1 MAAASP
7 ALATRNSERRA
18 ILWVAFGASLWGT
31 DTVFRRPLTAVLAS
45 AQIVLLEHLI
55 LAAMLAVPLWSMRS
69 RWRSLGWRQW
79 GALLGIAWGGSAIGG
94 ICFTEAIRIGNP
106 TTAILLQKTQPI
118 FATVLAWLLLDER
131 LGKRFWI
138 CLTAALCG
146 AYLVNFGFSAP
157 ESAIESR
164 AALFALAAAALWGGS
179 TALGRVALA
188 TLSPFVV
195 TALRIV
201 LATPL
206 LIALNPAFVLASQV
220 HTGEIGPLLAMAL
233 IPGLAALLAYYHG
246 LRNVRASRAAIAEL
260 SFPVT
265 GAILN
270 WVLLGAHITWVQV
283 AGFALLWAAILNL
296 NRGGENGNP
305 TLA

>member
-1 MAAASP
+1 MATASS
-7 ALATRNSERRA
+7 ALETRSSERRA

-31 DTVFRRPLTAVLAS
+31 DTVFRRPLTAVMAS

-55 LAAMLAVPLWSMRS
+55 LCAALAVPLWRMRPQ
-69 RWRSLGWRQW
+69 WRGLGWRQW
-79 GALLGIAWGGSAIGG
+79 GALLGIAWGGSALGG
-94 ICFTEAIRIGNP
+94 ICFTEAIRLGNP

-118 FATVLAWLLLDER
+118 FAVALAWLLLREP

-138 CLTAALCG
+138 CLAAALCG
-146 AYLVNFGFSAP
+146 AYLVNFGFSTP
-157 ESAIESR
+157 TGAIQSR
-164 AALFALAAAALWGGS
+164 AALFALGAAALWGGS

-188 TLSPFVV
+188 TLSPFAV
-195 TALRIV
+195 TALRIT

-206 LIALNPAFVLASQV
+206 LIALNPAPVLVGPVAAS
-220 HTGEIGPLLAMAL
+220 EIAPLFEMAL

-246 LRNVRASRAAIAEL
+246 LRNARASRAAIAEL

-270 WVLLGAHITWVQV
+270 WILLGARISAVQV
-283 AGFALLWAAILNL
+283 VGFALLWAAILNL
-296 NRGGENGNP
+296 NRGGENRN
-305 TLA
+305 